1 MINIAFSL
9 STLLGSFI
17 FYYQS
22 DKIFQT
28 KTESRD
34 SRRKNKNRK
43 TIQEEL
49 LTGIRDLLKES
60 RSSQSVDKGE
70 WVMPDSLADATA
82 S

>member
-17 FYYQS
+17 FCHQS

-34 SRRKNKNRK
+34 SRRKNENRK

-60 RSSQSVDKGE
+60 RSSQSVDKDE